1 MPAKWKIFA
10 AGFLTCILLT
20 FFITSVLA
28 AGDVSIQAML
38 SNTIRL
44 KLNGQDW
51 APRDS
56 ATGEYLKPIVYK
68 GRTYLPLRAVAE
80 EAANMAVE
88 YDAAT
93 KTIWLGGKTEIL
105 EIKDT
110 RYYHNDYGT
119 IITTDINKL
128 TTPQAKYKWGVT
140 NEKPMSMQYFNFY
153 LKPDGKYKYFRAS
166 FYLEK
171 EAVKSLTMT
180 VRNNSF
186 TGEVLRTLTL
196 QPGETLKDVVID
208 TSGLSKVFFQTNISQ
223 GYGTINQLVV
233 GEPVFYN

>member
-1 MPAKWKIFA
+1 
-10 AGFLTCILLT
+10 
-20 FFITSVLA
+20 
-28 AGDVSIQAML
+28 
-38 SNTIRL
+38 
-44 KLNGQDW
+44 
-51 APRDS
+51 
-56 ATGEYLKPIVYK
+56 
-68 GRTYLPLRAVAE
+68 
-80 EAANMAVE
+80 VE

-93 KTIWLGGKTEIL
+93 KTIWLGGKTDIL

-128 TTPQAKYKWGVT
+128 ATPQAKYKWGVT

-171 EAVKSLTMT
+171 EAVNSLTMT

-208 TSGLSKVFFQTNISQ
+208 TSELSRVFFQTNISQ